1 MDATANATELANAL
15 ERFQQL
21 LDPDSI
27 NAKQDYGPAT
37 IYTPWV
43 VVWLLVYQR
52 LHGNATLQ
60 EAVGELFR
68 LVDHLPVNRR
78 VQQGTLSGNTA
89 AYSRART
96 RLEVSVCEEIADH
109 VFDSLMETTPPTWQQ
124 RRVFLI
130 DGTTTKLCPNKVLQR
145 LYPPASNQHGAGVW
159 PILHWAVAHELSSGC
174 AVRPE
179 TGAMYGPE
187 AVSEVTLA
195 SRLIRRLPTKS
206 VLLADR
212 NFGVLAFHY
221 AATQAGHDV
230 VSRLTESRFR
240 SMVRRA
246 TAVGP
251 GRWQLDWRPTRAE
264 RRKHPE
270 WPADVCVRVHLHEQE
285 VVTPSGQKLKL
296 WLVTTLSVEGAVLAE
311 FYRQR
316 LNVETDIRDVKVAL
330 SMNELRGHSAEML
343 AKELALGMVAYS
355 LVVQVRRLA
364 ARQRNL
370 EPRRLSFTGVWSLVR
385 TVLLSPNEWTLEE
398 WVSKFEWVLRG
409 AGQRKLP
416 NRPNRSFPRQII
428 PRGRRY
434 AERPRPK

>member
-1 MDATANATELANAL
+1 MDASADSAELANAL

-21 LDPDSI
+21 LDPDEI

-68 LVDHLPVNRR
+68 LIDHLPVNRR

-96 RLEVSVCEEIADH
+96 RLEVSVCEEIAEH
-109 VFDSLMETTPPTWQQ
+109 VFDSLMETTPPSWQQ

-130 DGTTTKLCPNKVLQR
+130 DGTTTKLGPNKVLQR

-195 SRLIRRLPTKS
+195 SRLIRRLPAKS

-246 TAVGP
+246 QAVGP
-251 GRWQLDWRPTRAE
+251 GRWQLDWRPTRGAE
-264 RRKHPE
+264 ETPRVAGRR
-270 WPADVCVRVHLHEQE
+270 VRASALARAGGRDALRTEAEIVA
-285 VVTPSGQKLKL
+285 GDD
-296 WLVTTLSVEGAVLAE
+296 AV
-311 FYRQR
+311 
-316 LNVETDIRDVKVAL
+316 
-330 SMNELRGHSAEML
+330 G
-343 AKELALGMVAYS
+343 
-355 LVVQVRRLA
+355 
-364 ARQRNL
+364 
-370 EPRRLSFTGVWSLVR
+370 
-385 TVLLSPNEWTLEE
+385 
-398 WVSKFEWVLRG
+398 
-409 AGQRKLP
+409 
-416 NRPNRSFPRQII
+416 
-428 PRGRRY
+428 RGRRLGGVVSAA
-434 AERPRPK
+434 AERGDGHSGRESGLEHERVAGPKWGDVGQGVGVGDGGAQPGGAGASVGRPAAESGTAALELYGSVEPGADGAVEPQRMDAGTMGHEV